1 MPRNLSTTIHRWVA
15 LAACFMGAVHAA
27 DSEQWLTYPGKSG
40 PGKGKRVILMAA
52 DQEYRSEQSMPML
65 AKILSQHHGFDCTVL
80 FAVNEKG
87 GIPRRENPSANTTS
101 QEWSFWRRPIWCCF
115 SRAS

>member
-1 MPRNLSTTIHRWVA
+1 MLRHLSFAIHRWAA
-15 LAACFMGAVHAA
+15 LAVCFVGVVRAA
-27 DSEQWLTYPGKSG
+27 DAEQWLTYPGKSG
-40 PGKGKRVILMAA
+40 PGNGKRVILMAA

-87 GIPRRENPSANTTS
+87 EVDSTNTTS
-101 QEWSFWRRPIWCCF
+101 RVWNYWRRPIWCCS